1 MIEEFS
7 QIVGLLSAFTASR
20 DGIKLQNVVEFNSW
34 LLKHN
39 HKEIVELVN
48 NNASTSVFVKAF
60 LNRELPQIQL
70 KLDTLTAMVELLVK
84 KQDEPAENI
93 KPANIH
99 YAKNVL
105 ILMLQRDIAG
115 KYSIND
121 LDVVCKEIEEF
132 LQGESINYNRYV
144 LQQIVR
150 ECLECKETAYSIVNK
165 HWHAF
170 LE

>member
-20 DGIKLQNVVEFNSW
+20 GGTKLNNVAEFNNW
-34 LLKHN
+34 LLEHN
-39 HKEIVELVN
+39 HIEIVELVN
-48 NNASTSVFVKAF
+48 NSVSTSVFVKAF

-70 KLDTLTAMVELLVK
+70 KLDTLTAMVEFLVK
-84 KQDEPAENI
+84 QQEEPAENI
-93 KPANIH
+93 NPANTH

-115 KYSIND
+115 KYSISD

-132 LQGESINYNRYV
+132 LKAECVNYNRYV

-150 ECLECKETAYSIVNK
+150 ECLECQETAYSIVNK